1 MTNPAAK
8 WMRKED
14 DQLRAAAASGETVAA
29 ISKRLCRSESG
40 VLHRADK
47 LGIELASR
55 QAPVGRD
62 RGPQMSPHH
71 SNDDKSPLIDLLVC
85 IICRETM
92 KIEKSTP
99 DAEGTEIIQ
108 YRCGR
113 CDRIER
119 VRLFRRSRDAA
130 ALKAKGK

>member
-55 QAPVGRD
+55 QAPAGRD
-62 RGPQMSPHH
+62 REPQMSPHH

-99 DAEGTEIIQ
+99 DAGGTDIVQ

-113 CDRIER
+113 CHRIEL